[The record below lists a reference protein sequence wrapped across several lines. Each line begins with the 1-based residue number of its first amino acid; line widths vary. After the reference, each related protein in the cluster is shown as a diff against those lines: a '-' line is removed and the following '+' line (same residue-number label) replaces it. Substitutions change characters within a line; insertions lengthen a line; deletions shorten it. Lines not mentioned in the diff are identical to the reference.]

1 MYNIKNML
9 VKCQLENGSK
19 ENFSG
24 KVIEVTI
31 KPNNII
37 PTNAI
42 SWCKIKSS
50 GDNYISTT
58 YFGEKII
65 TIKRTLF

>member
-1 MYNIKNML
+1 ML
-9 VKCQLENGSK
+9 VKCQLEDGSK
-19 ENFSG
+19 QTFLG
-24 KVIEVTI
+24 KGIEVNI
-31 KPNNII
+31 KPNNINN
-37 PTNAI
+37 NAI

-50 GDNYISTT
+50 GDNYISNT